1 MPPFT
6 LVWLVNQETVPIEQK
21 VKFLSFVALSLIFVS
36 CGYFVPNGTK
46 PEYYALRFQIAISS
60 VQRPKCMLLSAQG
73 NSTSMDGSKEY
84 FFSKFVIILHLTGM

>member
-6 LVWLVNQETVPIEQK
+6 LVWLVDQETVPIEQK

-46 PEYYALRFQIAISS
+46 PEYYALRFQIAHLLC
-60 VQRPKCMLLSAQG
+60 PKTKVYAAF
-73 NSTSMDGSKEY
+73 STGK
-84 FFSKFVIILHLTGM
+84 